1 MSTHALPLLK
11 YRLSLYSR
19 LARFDKPIGTLL
31 LLWPTLWAL
40 WLAAGGFPDVS
51 RLAVFMLGTF
61 LMRSAGCVI
70 NDIADRKFDVH
81 VKRTRDRVLTA
92 GKVYLW
98 EAVTV
103 AVVLLGSAA
112 SLLLFLNDLAIQFA
126 FTALFVAVVYPYFK
140 RFFAMPQAMLGIAFS
155 FGILMAFADTQ
166 GQVPAVAWMLFLAN
180 FFWTMAYDTI
190 YAMVDRDDDLKLGIR
205 SSAISFGRF
214 DVLAVG
220 ISYALLMA
228 SLLVV
233 GQSLSGPGGSHWPY
247 WLGWM
252 IMAGLCALLTWKI
265 RTRDREDCFSAF
277 RANNYV
283 GMPIW
288 IALATQLGLAG

>member
-1 MSTHALPLLK
+1 MSTLALPLLK
-11 YRLSLYSR
+11 YRLGLYSR

-40 WLAAGGFPDVS
+40 WLAADGFPEIS
-51 RLAVFMLGTF
+51 RLIVFVLGTF

-70 NDIADRKFDVH
+70 NDIADRKFDAK

-98 EAVTV
+98 EAIAV
-103 AVVLLGSAA
+103 AVVLLSGAA
-112 SLLLFLNDLAIQFA
+112 LLLLFLNDLAIQYA

-140 RFFAMPQAMLGIAFS
+140 RFFAIPQAMLGIAFS
-155 FGILMAFADTQ
+155 FGIPMAFADTQ
-166 GQVPAVAWMLFLAN
+166 GQVPGVAWMLFIGN

-205 SSAISFGRF
+205 SSAISFGQF
-214 DVLAVG
+214 DVIAVAV
-220 ISYALLMA
+220 SYALFLA
-228 SLLVV
+228 SMLIV
-233 GQSLSGPGGSHWPY
+233 GQSLPGPGSNWMY
-247 WLGWM
+247 WLGL
-252 IMAGLCALLTWKI
+252 IVTAGFCVYLTWRI
-265 RTRDREDCFSAF
+265 RTRDRDDCFAAF

-283 GMPIW
+283 GMPMW
-288 IALATQLGLAG
+288 IALAIQLGR

>member
-1 MSTHALPLLK
+1 MSTLALPLLK

-40 WLAAGGFPDVS
+40 WLAADGFPEIS
-51 RLAVFMLGTF
+51 RLIVFVLGTF

-70 NDIADRKFDVH
+70 NDIADRKFDAK

-98 EAVTV
+98 EAIAV
-103 AVVLLGSAA
+103 AVVLLAGAA
-112 SLLLFLNDLAIQFA
+112 LLLLFLNDLAIQYA

-140 RFFAMPQAMLGIAFS
+140 RFFAIPQAMLGIAFS
-155 FGILMAFADTQ
+155 FGIPMAFADTQ
-166 GQVPAVAWMLFLAN
+166 GQVPAVAWMLFIGN

-205 SSAISFGRF
+205 SSAISFGKF
-214 DVLAVG
+214 DVIAVAVSYVLFLAC
-220 ISYALLMA
+220 M
-228 SLLVV
+228 LVV
-233 GQSLSGPGGSHWPY
+233 GQSLPGPGSSWMY
-247 WLGWM
+247 WLGLFVT
-252 IMAGLCALLTWKI
+252 AGFCIYLTWRI
-265 RTRDREDCFSAF
+265 RTRDRDDCFAAF

-283 GMPIW
+283 GMPMW
-288 IALATQLGLAG
+288 VALVVQLGW

>member
-1 MSTHALPLLK
+1 MSTLALPLLK
-11 YRLSLYSR
+11 YRLGLYSR

-40 WLAAGGFPDVS
+40 WLAADGFPEIS
-51 RLAVFMLGTF
+51 RLIVFVLGTF

-70 NDIADRKFDVH
+70 NDIADRKFDAK

-98 EAVTV
+98 EAIAV
-103 AVVLLGSAA
+103 AVVLLSGAA
-112 SLLLFLNDLAIQFA
+112 LLLLFLNDLAIQYA

-140 RFFAMPQAMLGIAFS
+140 RFFAIPQAMLGIAFS
-155 FGILMAFADTQ
+155 FGIPMAFADTQ
-166 GQVPAVAWMLFLAN
+166 GQVPGVAWMLFIGN

-205 SSAISFGRF
+205 SSAISFGHF
-214 DVLAVG
+214 DVIAVAV
-220 ISYALLMA
+220 SYALFLA
-228 SLLVV
+228 SMLIV
-233 GQSLSGPGGSHWPY
+233 GQSLPGPGSSWMY
-247 WLGWM
+247 WLGLFVT
-252 IMAGLCALLTWKI
+252 AGFCVYLTWRI
-265 RTRDREDCFSAF
+265 RTRDRDDCFAAF

-283 GMPIW
+283 GMPMW
-288 IALATQLGLAG
+288 IALAVQLGR

>member
-1 MSTHALPLLK
+1 MSTLALPLLK

-40 WLAAGGFPDVS
+40 WLAADGFPEVS
-51 RLAVFMLGTF
+51 RLIVFVLGTF

-70 NDIADRKFDVH
+70 NDIADRKFDAK

-98 EAVTV
+98 EAIAV
-103 AVVLLGSAA
+103 AVVLLAGAA
-112 SLLLFLNDLAIQFA
+112 LLLLFLNDLAIQYA
-126 FTALFVAVVYPYFK
+126 FTALFFAVVYPYFK
-140 RFFAMPQAMLGIAFS
+140 RFFAIPQAMLGIAFS
-155 FGILMAFADTQ
+155 FGIPMAFADTQ
-166 GQVPAVAWMLFLAN
+166 GQVPAVAWMLFIGN

-205 SSAISFGRF
+205 SSAISFGKF
-214 DVLAVG
+214 DVIAVAVSYVLFLAC
-220 ISYALLMA
+220 M
-228 SLLVV
+228 LVV
-233 GQSLSGPGGSHWPY
+233 GQSLPGPGSSWMY
-247 WLGWM
+247 WLGLFVT
-252 IMAGLCALLTWKI
+252 AGFCIYLTWRI
-265 RTRDREDCFSAF
+265 RTRDRDDCFAAF

-283 GMPIW
+283 GMPMW
-288 IALATQLGLAG
+288 VALVVQLGW

>member
-1 MSTHALPLLK
+1 MSTLALPLLK

-40 WLAAGGFPDVS
+40 WLAADGFPEVS
-51 RLAVFMLGTF
+51 RLIVFVLGTF
-61 LMRSAGCVI
+61 LMRSAGCVM
-70 NDIADRKFDVH
+70 NDIADRKFDAK

-98 EAVTV
+98 EAIAV
-103 AVVLLGSAA
+103 AVVLLAGAA
-112 SLLLFLNDLAIQFA
+112 LLLLFLNDLAIQYA

-140 RFFAMPQAMLGIAFS
+140 RFFAIPQAMLGIAFS
-155 FGILMAFADTQ
+155 FGIPMAFADTQ
-166 GQVPAVAWMLFLAN
+166 GQAPAVAWMLFIGN

-205 SSAISFGRF
+205 SSAISFGQF
-214 DVLAVG
+214 DVIAVAVSYVLFLAC
-220 ISYALLMA
+220 M
-228 SLLVV
+228 LVV
-233 GQSLSGPGGSHWPY
+233 GQSLPGPGSSWMY
-247 WLGWM
+247 WLGLFVT
-252 IMAGLCALLTWKI
+252 AGFCVYLTWRI
-265 RTRDREDCFSAF
+265 RTRDRDDCFAAF

-283 GMPIW
+283 GMPMW
-288 IALATQLGLAG
+288 IALLVQLGW

>member
-1 MSTHALPLLK
+1 MSTLALPLLK

-40 WLAAGGFPDVS
+40 WLAADGFPEIS
-51 RLAVFMLGTF
+51 RLIVFVLGTF

-70 NDIADRKFDVH
+70 NDIADRKFDAK

-98 EAVTV
+98 EAIAV
-103 AVVLLGSAA
+103 AVVLLAGAA
-112 SLLLFLNDLAIQFA
+112 LLLLFLNDLAIQYA

-140 RFFAMPQAMLGIAFS
+140 RFFAIPQAMLGIAFS
-155 FGILMAFADTQ
+155 FGIPMAFADTQ
-166 GQVPAVAWMLFLAN
+166 GQVPAVAWMLFIGN

-205 SSAISFGRF
+205 SSAISFGKF
-214 DVLAVG
+214 DVIAVAVSYVLFLAC
-220 ISYALLMA
+220 M
-228 SLLVV
+228 LVV
-233 GQSLSGPGGSHWPY
+233 GQSLPGPGSSWMY
-247 WLGWM
+247 WLGLFVT
-252 IMAGLCALLTWKI
+252 AGFCVYLTWRI
-265 RTRDREDCFSAF
+265 RTRDRDDCFAAF

-283 GMPIW
+283 GMPMW
-288 IALATQLGLAG
+288 VALVVQLGW

>member
-1 MSTHALPLLK
+1 MSTLALPLLK
-11 YRLSLYSR
+11 YRLSLYGR

-40 WLAAGGFPDVS
+40 WLAADGFPEIS
-51 RLAVFMLGTF
+51 RLIVFMLGTF

-70 NDIADRKFDVH
+70 NDIADRKFDAK

-98 EAVTV
+98 EAVAV
-103 AVVLLGSAA
+103 AVALLAGAA
-112 SLLLFLNDLAIQFA
+112 LLLLFLNDLAIQYA

-140 RFFAMPQAMLGIAFS
+140 RFFAIPQAMLGIAFS
-155 FGILMAFADTQ
+155 FGIPMAFADTQ
-166 GQVPAVAWMLFLAN
+166 GQVPGVAWMLFIGN

-205 SSAISFGRF
+205 SSAISFGHF
-214 DVLAVG
+214 DVIAVAV
-220 ISYALLMA
+220 SYALFLA
-228 SLLVV
+228 SMLIV
-233 GQSLSGPGGSHWPY
+233 GQSLPGPGSSWMY
-247 WLGWM
+247 WLGLFVT
-252 IMAGLCALLTWKI
+252 AGFCIYLTWRI
-265 RTRDREDCFSAF
+265 RTRDRDDCFAAF

-283 GMPIW
+283 GMPMW
-288 IALATQLGLAG
+288 VALVVQLGW

>member
-1 MSTHALPLLK
+1 MSTLALPLLK

-40 WLAAGGFPDVS
+40 WLAADGFPEIS
-51 RLAVFMLGTF
+51 RLIVFVLGTF

-70 NDIADRKFDVH
+70 NDIADRKFDAK

-98 EAVTV
+98 EAIAV
-103 AVVLLGSAA
+103 AVVLLAGAA
-112 SLLLFLNDLAIQFA
+112 LLLLFLNDLAIQYA

-140 RFFAMPQAMLGIAFS
+140 RFFAIPQAMLGIAFS
-155 FGILMAFADTQ
+155 FGIPTAFADTQ
-166 GQVPAVAWMLFLAN
+166 GQVPAVAWMLFIGN

-205 SSAISFGRF
+205 SSAISFGQF
-214 DVLAVG
+214 DVIAVAVSYVLFLAC
-220 ISYALLMA
+220 M
-228 SLLVV
+228 LVV
-233 GQSLSGPGGSHWPY
+233 GQSLPGPGSSWMY
-247 WLGWM
+247 WLGLFVT
-252 IMAGLCALLTWKI
+252 AGFCVYLTWRI
-265 RTRDREDCFSAF
+265 RTRDRDDCFAAF

-283 GMPIW
+283 GMPMW
-288 IALATQLGLAG
+288 IALVVQLGWN